1 MKGPGYRDTAT
12 CQENHSRFVQ
22 WVVASGQVWGLEG
35 PNGWAYAESNE
46 DERTHV
52 LLFWSDEPYAR
63 RAQSEFPDH
72 SPTPITLFDFL
83 YRWLPG
89 MSGDGVLAGTNWT
102 GDLVGLEEN
111 PFELR
116 VEIEAKLPHDV
127 IQQHKAMCK
136 EITGKKT

>member
-1 MKGPGYRDTAT
+1 MKEPGYRDTAT
-12 CQENHSRFVQ
+12 CQENHSRFDKR
-22 WVVASGQVWGLEG
+22 VVASGQVWGLEG
-35 PNGWAYAESNE
+35 LNGWAYAESNE
-46 DERTHV
+46 DERIHV

-72 SPTPITLFDFL
+72 TPMPITLFDFL

-102 GDLVGLEEN
+102 GDLVGLEKN

-116 VEIEAKLPHDV
+116 VEIEAMLPHD
-127 IQQHKAMCK
+127 IAQQHKVMCAK
-136 EITGKKT
+136 ITGRKT